1 MTKLNVIL
9 IIIDILIILGVLALI
24 LFKTNMEK
32 LNNMLDKLTDS
43 EEDALNRYKTKYDL
57 IIKMIDIVES
67 KYKVDSK
74 VFDQAKELNVDNIDS
89 FKNEKILNKCYKEI
103 IQIKEDN
110 TKVRETKAF
119 KELIH
124 SYNENEIF
132 LIALRT
138 YHNKYTLIY
147 NNMIKKFPYVIISK
161 VKRYNINELIEGQE
175 LDINYNNDVDV

>member
-1 MTKLNVIL
+1 MSDVSKTTINLPVDLKKELKKIA
-9 IIIDILIILGVLALI
+9 ID
-24 LFKTNMEK
+24 
-32 LNNMLDKLTDS
+32 
-43 EEDALNRYKTKYDL
+43 EDTSLSGL

-124 SYNENEIF
+124 NYNENEIF

-147 NNMIKKFPYVIISK
+147 NNMITKFPYLIISK
-161 VKRYNINELIEGQE
+161 VKRYNINELIEGQD